1 VLLVMD
7 QQTPTSNRPF
17 PRRHARNSRVP
28 YEQKCAPVHPPQ
40 PYALSRGWDYTGS
53 TNGLPVSYAITS
65 ANGDVQTFQPWSNNY
80 ATNDFENC
88 GSAEGLRLTTWTF
101 PQGAAITLNYG
112 NAWDPGVGTGS
123 QGFDQLVS
131 VTNSFAGGSAVR
143 TLAFAQANGVI
154 TGVSNAA
161 SGLGSRAVTLQFGD
175 YGNPVSITDQAGAVT
190 GFAYGIGTFEPGAT
204 RRPTPWAS
212 LYQITTPDGLLNTEY
227 DYDSLGRIAQIKDAE
242 ALQNADRPPWQ
253 FLIADGT
260 RGERDDPLGDAWVVD
275 YDTYG
280 HPMRYTDELGNV
292 TLAQFDG
299 RGQVT
304 SHTFPEGDQELLQ
317 YDDHGNE
324 ASITKVPKPSSCSG
338 SCPPNITI
346 SATWDQTWN
355 KLASLTDANGKTTN
369 FQYYAS
375 GYGKSLMQWAKRPA
389 VGGARP
395 VYNFTYDAAGKLLT
409 STDPVTSTT
418 SITTQNTY
426 DASENLTSTAVDPG
440 SKNLKTTFAYD
451 ADANVWW
458 TSDPNQ
464 NSTAQ
469 NGGTTVF
476 TYDNDRR
483 KLESD
488 HHIGA
493 YTGTLNAASK
503 TIYDLLGRVM
513 EEDTAKCFNGSGCP
527 TSGTSVATWVA
538 TKANTYTPTSKV
550 ATVTDADGAVTST
563 TYDAADRTYV
573 VTDPANRQT
582 QFIDDAAGN
591 VLQEI
596 RGLGSPVQMTYAT
609 YVYAPDGEKQSV
621 TDADGPTHI
630 TTYSYDGFNRLIQ
643 TLYPDGTSE
652 QVTLYDANGNVKTRV
667 NRAGQSFNM
676 SYDSLNR
683 LSTKIVPAYTGL
695 GGSPVSSKTVT
706 TTYDLGG
713 RLLDTSDTL
722 GNDVLNHPDTA
733 GRLARV
739 DTTIAGLTGAL
750 TSTYALDQ
758 NSNRTQLQW
767 PDGYQVNYAYD
778 TLNRMTT
785 ATDSAST
792 TLATYA
798 YDAMSR
804 RTGLTYGNTASLA
817 YTYSDAGD
825 LLTLLNDF
833 TNNTKNVSYTLGYS
847 PDHQLASEANSQSTY
862 VWQPGLSGG
871 TDSYATVNAVNQYGS
886 MTPAGGSAQ
895 AMTYDGNGNL
905 TCSGTACPT
914 TTPSANASVY
924 AYDPENHLVAAGNTA
939 HSSTYAFDPLGRRQT
954 KTVDSAVTNFLNDG
968 DDELAE
974 YDGSGN
980 VLRRFIPGPAI
991 NEPIAYENCTG
1002 ATAPNCTGSGMVAE
1016 YYHTDHHGSVV
1027 AMSGSNGNPV
1037 NAESGLTYD
1046 SYGNSSM
1053 SSTGQPFRYV
1063 GMYFDSETSLYHDRA
1078 RCYIPNLGRF
1088 CQTDPIG
1095 YKDDVDL
1102 YTYAGNDPTDKTD
1115 PSGLLGG
1122 SDYEDDKYLQA
1133 SMKMTPGERVAV
1145 AVIGSAPLAA
1155 AACAAGGCAAAG
1167 AALLANAPAL
1177 TTGVSIGGDL
1187 LAGEALGGTS
1197 ITAMGG
1203 AAAAEAHALLNAQ
1216 SAADT
1221 AVATHTGGKASSLV
1235 TTDGQSFTGLSNRG
1249 QAGWSENPEVTSVA
1263 NSASNAPGFAG
1274 QCAECGTASAAL
1286 NAGAK
1291 TQGAVQ
1297 ATVKVGGKGHGQIA
1311 PPCPSCQ
1318 AVQQHLGITPVKPN

>member
-1 VLLVMD
+1 
-7 QQTPTSNRPF
+7 
-17 PRRHARNSRVP
+17 
-28 YEQKCAPVHPPQ
+28 
-40 PYALSRGWDYTGS
+40 
-53 TNGLPVSYAITS
+53 
-65 ANGDVQTFQPWSNNY
+65 
-80 ATNDFENC
+80 
-88 GSAEGLRLTTWTF
+88 
-101 PQGAAITLNYG
+101 
-112 NAWDPGVGTGS
+112 
-123 QGFDQLVS
+123 
-131 VTNSFAGGSAVR
+131 
-143 TLAFAQANGVI
+143 
-154 TGVSNAA
+154 
-161 SGLGSRAVTLQFGD
+161 
-175 YGNPVSITDQAGAVT
+175 
-190 GFAYGIGTFEPGAT
+190 
-204 RRPTPWAS
+204 
-212 LYQITTPDGLLNTEY
+212 LNTEY

-280 HPMRYTDELGNV
+280 HPMKYTDELGNV
-292 TLAQFDG
+292 TSAQFDG
-299 RGQVT
+299 RGQVV
-304 SHTFPEGDQELLQ
+304 SHTFPELDQELLQ

-324 ASITKVPKPSSCSG
+324 TSITKVPKPSSCGG

-346 SATWDQTWN
+346 NATWDQTWN
-355 KLASLTDANGKTTN
+355 KLLTLTDANGKTTN

-395 VYNFTYDAAGKLLT
+395 TYNFTYDAAGKLLT
-409 STDPVTSTT
+409 STDPVTSST

-440 SKNLKTTFAYD
+440 AKNLKTTFAYD

-493 YTGTLNAASK
+493 YTGTLNAAAK
-503 TIYDLLGRVM
+503 TQYDLLGRVT
-513 EEDTAKCFNGSGCP
+513 EEDVAKCFNGSGCP

-550 ATVTDADGAVTST
+550 ATVTDADGALTST
-563 TYDAADRTYV
+563 TYDNADRVYV

-582 QFIDDAAGN
+582 QFIDDAAGH

-609 YVYAPDGEKQSV
+609 YTYAPDGEKLSV
-621 TDADGPTHI
+621 QDADGPTHI

-643 TLYPDGTSE
+643 TLYPDSTSE
-652 QVTLYDANGNVKTRV
+652 QVTLYDANSNVKTRV
-667 NRAGQSFNM
+667 NRASQTFNM

-683 LSTKIVPAYTGL
+683 LSTKQVPSYTLPSGTV
-695 GGSPVSSKTVT
+695 PTNTVT
-706 TTYDLGG
+706 TQYDLGG
-713 RLLDTSDTL
+713 RLLQSYDSL
-722 GNDVLNHPDTA
+722 GNYVVTGYDTA
-733 GRLARV
+733 GRAAS
-739 DTTIAGLTGAL
+739 TTTTMVGLTTPLASL
-750 TSTYALDQ
+750 YQLDQ

-804 RTGLTYGNTASLA
+804 RASLTYGNTASLA

-833 TNNTKNVSYTLGYS
+833 ASNNKNVSYTLGYS

-862 VWQPGLSGG
+862 VWQPGLTGG
-871 TDSYATVNAVNQYGS
+871 TDSYAAVNTVNQYGS

-895 AMTYDGNGNL
+895 PMTYDGNGNL

-924 AYDPENHLVAAGNTA
+924 AYDPENHLVVAGNTA

-954 KTVDSAVTNFLNDG
+954 KTVDSAVTNMLNDG
-968 DDELAE
+968 DDEIAE

-991 NEPIAYENCTG
+991 NEPVAYENCSG
-1002 ATAPNCTGSGMVAE
+1002 ATTPNCSGATGTGVVTE
-1016 YYHTDHHGSVV
+1016 YYHTDHHGSVI

-1037 NAESGLTYD
+1037 NGESGLTYD
-1046 SYGNSSM
+1046 SYGNSTM
-1053 SSTGQPFRYV
+1053 AQTGQPFRYV
-1063 GMYFDSETSLYHDRA
+1063 GMYLDFETGLYHDRA

-1102 YTYAGNDPTDKTD
+1102 YTYVADDPTDKVD
-1115 PSGLLGG
+1115 PSGTEAG
-1122 SDYEDDKYLQA
+1122 YVFQA
-1133 SMKMTPGERVAV
+1133 DVKQAPG
-1145 AVIGSAPLAA
+1145 APLGD
-1155 AACAAGGCAAAG
+1155 CESGGCNPPTARDVGYFIPVVGEVLTIQDAIDDPSWGNIGLAVVGVIPDVSAVSKAGKILSRVEKAEHAAEEAEHAINEVAHATCCFVAG
-1167 AALLANAPAL
+1167 TLVATANGDHPIEQIKVGDLVLSRDPKTGATAYKKVLDLVHRHHRDTYIVTFEIVGADEKTVVTKLETTDDHPWRSVDGSWL
-1177 TTGVSIGGDL
+1177 TTLQLTAGNHIQRESGEPARVVSVIKTGRFEPTYNLEVADFH
-1187 LAGEALGGTS
+1187 TYFV
-1197 ITAMGG
+1197 G
-1203 AAAAEAHALLNAQ
+1203 AEHIWVHN
-1216 SAADT
+1216 T
-1221 AVATHTGGKASSLV
+1221 CPHG
-1235 TTDGQSFTGLSNRG
+1235 
-1249 QAGWSENPEVTSVA
+1249 NP
-1263 NSASNAPGFAG
+1263 
-1274 QCAECGTASAAL
+1274 
-1286 NAGAK
+1286 
-1291 TQGAVQ
+1291 
-1297 ATVKVGGKGHGQIA
+1297 GGKGRCNLCKNKNQEHTKGARKSKKGDHQAGQA
-1311 PPCPSCQ
+1311 RKQSD
-1318 AVQQHLGITPVKPN
+1318 QQRSDERQKRNN